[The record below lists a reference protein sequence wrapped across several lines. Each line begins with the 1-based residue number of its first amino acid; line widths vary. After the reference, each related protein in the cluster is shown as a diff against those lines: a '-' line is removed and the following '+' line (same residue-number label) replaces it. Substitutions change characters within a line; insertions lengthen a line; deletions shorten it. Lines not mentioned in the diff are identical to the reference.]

1 MHLWVPGCAAAAFGL
16 AGCATLTRGM
26 SDQVAVLS
34 DPPGATVTT
43 TLGKSCTTPCSLD
56 VRRDATFTLTMTKPG
71 YEGRT
76 VAVTTRLSGS
86 GAAAATENIATAGL
100 GLAVDA
106 ATGATL
112 EHVPGA
118 VSVTL
123 QRTGASDSPARARAK
138 AHRPGSLVSPAI

>member
-1 MHLWVPGCAAAAFGL
+1 MRVCVPGLAAAVAFGL

-43 TLGKSCTTPCSLD
+43 TLGKGCTTPCSLD
-56 VRRDATFTLTMTKPG
+56 IRRNADFTVTVSKPG

-86 GAAAATENIATAGL
+86 GAAAATENVTTAGL
-100 GLAVDA
+100 GLVVDA

-123 QRTGASDSPARARAK
+123 KPVGSPKATARQK
-138 AHRPGSLVSPAI
+138 AHKAAPPVSPEF

>member
-1 MHLWVPGCAAAAFGL
+1 MCMSGLAATALGL

-26 SDQVAVLS
+26 SDQVAMLS

-43 TLGKSCTTPCSLD
+43 TLGRGCTTPCSLD
-56 VRRDATFTLTMTKPG
+56 VPRDALFTATVAKPG
-71 YEGRT
+71 FESRT
-76 VAVTTRLSGS
+76 VAVTTRLSGT
-86 GAAAATENIATAGL
+86 GAAVAAENVATAGL

-112 EHVPGA
+112 EHVPGV

-123 QRTGASDSPARARAK
+123 RRIGASSPMARS
-138 AHRPGSLVSPAI
+138 RPPGAAPPVSPAT

>member
-1 MHLWVPGCAAAAFGL
+1 MRLWVSGCAAAAFGL
-16 AGCATLTRGM
+16 AGCATLTRGV

-43 TLGKSCTTPCSLD
+43 TLGNGCTTPCSLD
-56 VRRDATFTLTMTKPG
+56 VRRDADFTVTVTKPG
-71 YEGRT
+71 YRGRT
-76 VAVTTRLSGS
+76 VAVTTRLSGT

-100 GLAVDA
+100 GLAVDV

-123 QRTGASDSPARARAK
+123 QRVGASNPAVRTMSHRPAAPASPA
-138 AHRPGSLVSPAI
+138 S

>member
-1 MHLWVPGCAAAAFGL
+1 MRLWVPGCAAAAFGL
-16 AGCATLTRGM
+16 AGCATLTRGL

-34 DPPGATVTT
+34 DPPGAAVTT
-43 TLGKSCTTPCSLD
+43 TLGKGCTTPCSLD
-56 VRRDATFTLTMTKPG
+56 VRRDADFTVTVTKPG
-71 YEGRT
+71 YQGRT

-86 GAAAATENIATAGL
+86 GAAVATENIATAGF

-123 QRTGASDSPARARAK
+123 QRIGASNPRARTTSRK
-138 AHRPGSLVSPAI
+138 PGAPVSPAS